1 MIGEKTRKLV
11 YAALFAALTCVMTM
25 IVKIPVP
32 ATGGYVNLGDC
43 VVLLAGW
50 VLGPMYGGAAA
61 GLGSM
66 LADLVSGYPLYAP
79 GTFVIKAC
87 MAVCA
92 WAVFRAAAG
101 EKRGL
106 AARIGGALAGEAVMV
121 AGYFA
126 YEGVVLGFGLGAAA
140 AIPGNLIQGVF
151 GLAVSV
157 AAAEALSRSGAR
169 TACCPAFRL
178 FLKFH
183 RTLSSVKIFK
193 PLPAV

>member
-87 MAVCA
+87 IALSA
-92 WAVFRAAAG
+92 SAVFRAAAR
-101 EKRGL
+101 EKRAL

-157 AAAEALSRSGAR
+157 AAAEALSRSGA
-169 TACCPAFRL
+169 
-178 FLKFH
+178 
-183 RTLSSVKIFK
+183 VKE
-193 PLPAV
+193 L

>member
-1 MIGEKTRKLV
+1 MNTVSSASITGMVVSLILCVAAPVALCILLKRKTGAKLSGMFLGVVIFILFARFLEQLLHMAMLSAFGEKLTGNLWLS
-11 YAALFAALTCVMTM
+11 AL
-25 IVKIPVP
+25 
-32 ATGGYVNLGDC
+32 
-43 VVLLAGW
+43 
-50 VLGPMYGGAAA
+50 YGGAAA

-157 AAAEALSRSGAR
+157 AAAEALSRSGA
-169 TACCPAFRL
+169 
-178 FLKFH
+178 
-183 RTLSSVKIFK
+183 VKE
-193 PLPAV
+193 L